1 MGQMRIAAGGF
12 AILVVSLQSIAAGAA
27 DTKLFTT
34 NGVRAVLNQIGPQFQ
49 RETGNVLDIQ
59 YGAGPVLKRQIE
71 AGEAFDVA
79 ILPLDIGDL
88 ISQGKIIA
96 DTRVVLGRTGYGAA
110 VRMGAPRPDIS
121 TADSLKRALLNA
133 KLVAY
138 AAEGVS
144 GTYFLNLLKR
154 LGIAAEMQSKIKPA
168 TAAAGSMAALVSG
181 EADIAIG
188 GIAVILSAPSVE
200 LAGWLPSDLQSH
212 VVFTAGVSASTSDIK
227 ASKALVNMLTTPAA
241 VTLFKSAGI
250 EPASP

>member
-1 MGQMRIAAGGF
+1 MGRMRIAAASFG
-12 AILVVSLQSIAAGAA
+12 ILVVSFQPIAAGAA

-34 NGVRAVLNQIGPQFQ
+34 NGVRAVLNQIRPQFE
-49 RETGNVLDIQ
+49 RETGNRLDIQ
-59 YGAGPVLKRQIE
+59 YGAGPVLKKRIE

-79 ILPLDIGDL
+79 VLPLDIGDL

-110 VRMGAPRPDIS
+110 VRRGAPKSDVG

-144 GTYFLNLLKR
+144 GTYFLNLLNR

-168 TAAAGSMAALVSG
+168 TAASGSMAAVVSG
-181 EADIAIG
+181 EE
-188 GIAVILSAPSVE
+188 ILRLVE
-200 LAGWLPSDLQSH
+200 SR
-212 VVFTAGVSASTSDIK
+212 
-227 ASKALVNMLTTPAA
+227 
-241 VTLFKSAGI
+241 
-250 EPASP
+250 